1 MKSCWL
7 WFIGGYQSSGHVGHF
22 DQNCPNLVRMP
33 WMNFQTGGVVIHQM
47 RHETLLKVQN
57 HHLNLLK
64 EGGLSLGVFQK
75 GKIWWF
81 PVNRDSFLVNG
92 LTWSCSSFSPPK
104 HSLSLGFIR
113 TSTLN
118 HQAWTNQQKPWNKKQ
133 LPAPSKGCQM
143 VPKGF
148 QFTIP

>member
-1 MKSCWL
+1 MNSCWL

-33 WMNFQTGGVVIHQM
+33 WIGFKDEGLWFTRWDPVEGSEPPSESFKGGVSRCVSEREHLVISG
-47 RHETLLKVQN
+47 EK
-57 HHLNLLK
+57 
-64 EGGLSLGVFQK
+64 GLVL
-75 GKIWWF
+75 
-81 PVNRDSFLVNG
+81 LVNG
-92 LTWSCSSFSPPK
+92 LTWSCSSFSLPK

-118 HQAWTNQQKPWNKKQ
+118 HQVWTNQQKPWNKKQ